1 MHFTKQLLRKIS
13 IMICFALVIAMI
25 PVSEAKADT
34 GVIAVTQLGGSIS
47 MTTGEEVQMQADA
60 SVQYNGQTYTVSRY
74 EFTSDNSVVA
84 SVDMTG
90 KVTAQRFGAAQ
101 ITVAVYTTQVVYD
114 YTTDDYE
121 NIYYDSY
128 YYDYFQPEYGGEY
141 LLFQAYYE
149 VTVFPDLSD
158 VKIDKTS
165 QTGYASSSWD
175 VPSYT
180 FQLTSKEVL
189 SEDWDAVTLSC
200 VSSNSGIYLYSS
212 LQNNVLTIQPS
223 APGKTVVTVS
233 INGQKLFKL
242 TINTIQVKISANSA
256 LLTVKETKQLS
267 IQGYKGAKVKWSSG
281 NPAVVSVSAKGVIK
295 AKKIGNAVIK
305 AEVGNFTFGCAVSV
319 VTPGKKRTIN
329 TAIHIAKT
337 CTYSQPK
344 RMQSKF
350 YDCSSLVWRSYSK
363 NGVNFGNKSY
373 APVAASIGQWC
384 AQKKKLVKGGLSQT
398 NLNKM
403 KLNAG
408 DLMFETGADNGRY
421 KGIYHVEM
429 IVGYVCQGFD
439 QNGKPIL
446 QVKWANRPDGCYGC
460 GGQMVGRP

>member
-25 PVSEAKADT
+25 PVGEAKADT
-34 GVIAVTQLGGSIS
+34 AVIAVTQSGGSIS

-60 SVQYNGQTYTVSRY
+60 SVQYDGQAYTVSRY
-74 EFTSDNSVVA
+74 EFTSDNSGVA

-90 KVTAQRFGAAQ
+90 KVTAQRFGVAQ

-114 YTTDDYE
+114 YEFNDDY
-121 NIYYDSY
+121 
-128 YYDYFQPEYGGEY
+128 DYVEPQYGGEY
-141 LLFQAYYE
+141 MLFQAYYD
-149 VTVFPDLSD
+149 VTVSPDLSD

-175 VPSYT
+175 VPIYT

-189 SEDWDAVTLSC
+189 SEDWDSVTLSC
-200 VSSNSGIYLYSS
+200 VSSNAGIYVYSS
-212 LQNNVLTIQPS
+212 LQDNVLTIQPS

-233 INGQKLFKL
+233 INNRKLFKL
-242 TINTIQVKISANSA
+242 TINTILVKISANSA

-267 IQGYKGAKVKWSSG
+267 IQGYKGAKAKWSSG
-281 NPAVVSVSAKGVIK
+281 NPAVVSVSSNGKIT
-295 AKKIGNAVIK
+295 AKKTGNAVIK
-305 AEVGNFTFGCAVSV
+305 AKVGNFVFGCAVSV
-319 VTPGKKRTIN
+319 VTPSRKKAIN

-350 YDCSSLVWRSYSK
+350 YDCSSLVWRAYSK
-363 NGVNFGNKSY
+363 NGVNFGNKYY

-398 NLNKM
+398 NIDKM
-403 KLNAG
+403 KLKAG
-408 DLMFETGADNGRY
+408 DLMFETGANNGRY

-429 IVGYVCQGFD
+429 IVGYSCQGFD

-446 QVKWANRPDGCYGC
+446 KVKWANRPDGCYGC